1 MSTSSIDLTENKINV
16 VLKKEMSYED
26 VIDGEREMMKIEM
39 KKYKVLS
46 VNEVSELVNDDVSG
60 DIVESGVYR
69 ILSGSRG
76 VIEEVV
82 KVGELNDDV
91 EVMSEEECFESLKDG
106 WCSDESEYDDLR
118 EYVNEFYMVNEDDE
132 NSLIFGFTEEEFDY
146 YVKVKV

>member
-16 VLKKEMSYED
+16 VLKKEMTYED

-91 EVMSEEECFESLKDG
+91 EVMSESECVESLLGG
-106 WCSDESEYDDLR
+106 WGDDEEELS
-118 EYVNEFYMVNEDDE
+118 EYVNEWYYCDESEEDCLRF
-132 NSLIFGFTEEEFDY
+132 SFTEEEFDY

>member
-1 MSTSSIDLTENKINV
+1 
-16 VLKKEMSYED
+16 
-26 VIDGEREMMKIEM
+26 MMKIEM

-91 EVMSEEECFESLKDG
+91 EVMSESECVESLMGG
-106 WCSDESEYDDLR
+106 WGDDESELS
-118 EYVNEFYMVNEDDE
+118 EYVNEWYYCDESEEDCLRF
-132 NSLIFGFTEEEFDY
+132 SFTEEEFDY